1 MSITA
6 SEPLV
11 LPAVEIAGQTALVS
25 GTGTSFTATYTVVAS
40 AVEEGASSVG
50 IVFRDLASNAGVD
63 VTSVTDES
71 VVVIDLTPPTLPTVT
86 IASGNAAD
94 ATKANVGDTISLTIV
109 ADEDIVTPTVS
120 IAGLVASVSGSGS
133 AYVASSLLGAADKL
147 PEGRASFSITFEDT
161 TSNAGV
167 TVTATTDSSL
177 VRVDLTSPT
186 LTTVSVVSSNV
197 NDVTRA
203 NVGDTITISIVT
215 SEPIIAP
222 SVMIAEQ
229 MAAEGGAVNGEAYAA
244 EYTLVD
250 GSSVVEGVASLRFC
264 SLILRAT
271 QESLGHQSPTRV
283 L

>member
-94 ATKANVGDTISLTIV
+94 ATKANVSDTISLTIV

-133 AYVASSLLGAADKL
+133 AYVASSLLGAADEL

-177 VRVDLTSPT
+177 VRQSGFDFADADDCQCCV
-186 LTTVSVVSSNV
+186 
-197 NDVTRA
+197 
-203 NVGDTITISIVT
+203 
-215 SEPIIAP
+215 
-222 SVMIAEQ
+222 EQ
-229 MAAEGGAVNGEAYAA
+229 RE
-244 EYTLVD
+244 
-250 GSSVVEGVASLRFC
+250 
-264 SLILRAT
+264 
-271 QESLGHQSPTRV
+271 
-283 L
+283 